1 MKIERAAAYGA
12 LSGMEAAII
21 DTVVDRVRDG
31 DRQVSAE
38 LVGRAARGDRVAFD
52 RLVEP
57 HLGVAL
63 GAARLITGHEADAAD
78 AVQDALLTS
87 WRALE
92 SLRDPQ
98 LFAAW
103 FRTIVIR
110 SATRFVRRRGQV
122 FELDLEAPGPSDSIE
137 REVDRRLLA
146 RAFARLDSKDRVLL
160 TLHHYWQLPV
170 SESAQLLGLPE
181 GTVRSRVHHALKRLR
196 ASYDA
201 EVRR

>member
-1 MKIERAAAYGA
+1 
-12 LSGMEAAII
+12 MEAAII
-21 DTVVDRVRDG
+21 DAVVSRAGEG
-31 DRQVSAE
+31 DRQSSAE
-38 LVGRAARGDRVAFD
+38 LVERAALGDRRAFD

-57 HLGVAL
+57 HLAVAL
-63 GAARLITGHEADAAD
+63 GAARLITGEEADAAD
-78 AVQDALLTS
+78 AVQDALLNS
-87 WRALE
+87 WQALG

-98 LFAAW
+98 LFPAW
-103 FRTIVIR
+103 FRRIVIR
-110 SATRFVRRRGQV
+110 SATRFAGRRLRV
-122 FELDLEAPGPSDSIE
+122 TDLSLDIEVPGPSDSIE
-137 REVDRRLLA
+137 RELDRRLLA